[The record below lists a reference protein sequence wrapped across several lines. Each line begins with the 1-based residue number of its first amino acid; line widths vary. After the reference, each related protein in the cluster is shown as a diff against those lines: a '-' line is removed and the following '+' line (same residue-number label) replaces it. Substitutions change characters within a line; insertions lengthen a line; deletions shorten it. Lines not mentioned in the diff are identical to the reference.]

1 MMFEAARTV
10 VSAEENLR
18 PNLAILLSGGVA
30 VAILS
35 FLWLPVA
42 PATASVLLGLL
53 MIAGAQVDA
62 RTYLLP
68 NAVTWGAIVSGIL
81 AAPALDSLSPWWISG
96 GAAIARATA
105 TALALL
111 LLRWCYAWLRAREGL
126 GLGDVKLAAAVGAWL
141 PAVCIPFCFALATCS
156 ALVAVGL
163 ACIRGESINATAKLP
178 FGAFLCPA
186 LWVVFFAGELQVLC

>member
-18 PNLAILLSGGVA
+18 PNLAILFSGGVA

-35 FLWLPVA
+35 FLWLPVT

-81 AAPALDSLSPWWISG
+81 PRPH
-96 GAAIARATA
+96 
-105 TALALL
+105 
-111 LLRWCYAWLRAREGL
+111 
-126 GLGDVKLAAAVGAWL
+126 
-141 PAVCIPFCFALATCS
+141 
-156 ALVAVGL
+156 
-163 ACIRGESINATAKLP
+163 
-178 FGAFLCPA
+178 
-186 LWVVFFAGELQVLC
+186 